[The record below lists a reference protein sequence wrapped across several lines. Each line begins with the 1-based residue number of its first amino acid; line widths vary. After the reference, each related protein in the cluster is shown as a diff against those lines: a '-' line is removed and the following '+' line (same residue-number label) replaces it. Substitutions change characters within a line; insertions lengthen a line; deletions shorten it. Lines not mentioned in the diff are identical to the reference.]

1 MIELILIHPRR
12 GIIRS
17 PFLGALDPETKD
29 FQYVLQ
35 VKWGYSECVEV
46 QGTLDSLMSAIKT
59 AVAQSG
65 ITVIA
70 DSYGSQLKGTDK
82 QFIAMLECFNPDNN
96 PLFRFHRWCANLRIL
111 DIEENKLVPHTPT
124 SHPFIERLIGT
135 VRRELLDQTLFW
147 NERDLQ
153 NKLNMFMEYYN
164 EHRCHMGIEHQT
176 PLEHSDEKRKE
187 IISMSDYRWENHC
200 RGLIQLPIA
209 A

>member
-82 QFIAMLECFNPDNN
+82 QFIAMLECFSPDKNT
-96 PLFRFHRWCANLRIL
+96 WSTGAQ
-111 DIEENKLVPHTPT
+111 EWYKKAT
-124 SHPFIERLIGT
+124 SSRY
-135 VRRELLDQTLFW
+135 V
-147 NERDLQ
+147 
-153 NKLNMFMEYYN
+153 
-164 EHRCHMGIEHQT
+164 
-176 PLEHSDEKRKE
+176 
-187 IISMSDYRWENHC
+187 
-200 RGLIQLPIA
+200 LPDGYTSAVASA
-209 A
+209 ASTDDTKTTSVAPRPQGSGAGND